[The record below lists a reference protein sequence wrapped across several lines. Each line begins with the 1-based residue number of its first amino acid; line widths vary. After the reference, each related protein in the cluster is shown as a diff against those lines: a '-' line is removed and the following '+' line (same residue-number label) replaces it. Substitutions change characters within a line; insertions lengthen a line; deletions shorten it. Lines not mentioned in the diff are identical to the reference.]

1 MRTESEQLEEEKLLE
16 EPVCASLIRFKS
28 CKYIGGSYPGLVVK
42 GGVWIPRTG
51 YWMDIFTWLLKI
63 VLLDWKD
70 RK

>member
-42 GGVWIPRTG
+42 GGV
-51 YWMDIFTWLLKI
+51 
-63 VLLDWKD
+63 
-70 RK
+70 